1 MGLYPLRKTVK
12 KKEYIMLGLALLSTE
27 MGPLVIKSINMVVY
41 RCLKNEN
48 NITEVIYSISLIL
61 VIENSFFKHYIC

>member
-12 KKEYIMLGLALLSTE
+12 NKEYFMLGLQLLSPE
-27 MGPLVIKSINMVVY
+27 MGLLVIKSINMVVY

-48 NITEVIYSISLIL
+48 NITVVIYSISLIL
-61 VIENSFFKHYIC
+61 VICNCYFLQYI